1 MNRWSLSR
9 GKRGM
14 RVAVNLMTDHPDHPS
29 GAHWSMTRAV
39 EAMLDLLEPDEE
51 VHLMVGRR
59 MLPLVETVDPRAG
72 RLVFPWSNEHRVLRT
87 ISEHA
92 YVPIRLP
99 LAGIDVFNT
108 LFVPIVRAAP
118 RQVAHIRSMHAF
130 AEPGSL
136 HPAARLY
143 RRLSYPR
150 TARVADALILNSES
164 LRSEVQHYLDV
175 DPAKLHMVPEAVDH
189 DLFRPG
195 DPDEARCKLR
205 RYGVDRPFVLFVSSL
220 WPYKNADGLLRAFAG
235 AGDSL
240 AGHQLVIVGAARDN
254 NYRQELASLTESLG
268 VADRTVWVGA
278 VPHHETVDF
287 YRAAD
292 VFVYPSFN
300 ETFGLPLLEAMAAG
314 CPVVT
319 SDVTSMPEIAG
330 DGALVVNPYDP
341 EAIADAIVVACGD
354 EGDQLR
360 KRGQRRAQDFTWTA
374 TAQGTLDVYRAVH
387 RAGR

>member
-1 MNRWSLSR
+1 MSRSSLSR
-9 GKRGM
+9 DAPGM
-14 RVAVNLMTDHPDHPS
+14 RVAVNLITDHPDHPS

-51 VHLMVGRR
+51 VHLMVSRR
-59 MLPLVETVDPRAG
+59 MVPLVASVDPRAR

-87 ISEHA
+87 LSEHTL
-92 YVPIRLP
+92 VPAMLP
-99 LAGIDVFNT
+99 RAGINVLNT
-108 LFVPIVRAAP
+108 LFVPMVRAA
-118 RQVAHIRSMHAF
+118 RKQVVHIRSMHAF

-143 RRLSYPR
+143 RRMSYPR
-150 TARVADALILNSES
+150 TARVADAIILNSES
-164 LRSEVQHYLDV
+164 LRSEVQRYLDV

-189 DLFRPG
+189 ELFVPG
-195 DPDEARCKLR
+195 DPDEARSKLTR
-205 RYGVDRPFVLFVSSL
+205 HGIDRPFVLFVSSL
-220 WPYKNADGLLRAFAG
+220 WAYKNAAGLIRAFAE
-235 AGDSL
+235 AGDAL
-240 AGHQLVIVGAARDN
+240 AGHQLVLVGAARDEPHK
-254 NYRQELASLTESLG
+254 RELVSLTHSLG
-268 VADRTVWVGA
+268 VADRTVWVGP

-330 DGALVVNPYDP
+330 DGALTVDP
-341 EAIADAIVVACGD
+341 RDSAGMADAILVAIGD
-354 EGDQLR
+354 EGEQLR
-360 KRGQRRAQDFTWTA
+360 QRGQRRAQAFTWTA
-374 TAQGTLDVYRAVH
+374 TAQGTLDVYRAAH
-387 RAGR
+387 RGDR